1 MTEPKIVQA
10 RRVHVRGSAPLAL
23 VLAGALGACGGGENN
38 SDIDAGPNDIDG
50 GGTGCDTPLEE
61 RLLPLKVGASWT
73 FSVTPA
79 GGGASETKTSS
90 VEALEDVGDLKAGI
104 TAFRVRT
111 EKLDG
116 ATVSWQEDLCDKV
129 VRHREQ
135 SFDLGDVLLSDQI
148 FQPSKLR
155 VDETSAHTT
164 MGATWIDAYSEI
176 EEDPVTGDVVT
187 TEKSESWTVEAAAE
201 SVTVPAG
208 TFTAIKLRRTSD
220 VVGGSDK
227 TYWFAPGVGKVKET
241 GDQIEELTE
250 YTIP

>member
-1 MTEPKIVQA
+1 MTEPKTFQA
-10 RRVHVRGSAPLAL
+10 RRVVVRDLGLGL
-23 VLAGALGACGGGENN
+23 LLAGALGACGGGDDNAT
-38 SDIDAGPNDIDG
+38 DIDAGPDIDG
-50 GGTGCDTPLEE
+50 GGTGCDTPLSE
-61 RLLPLKVGASWT
+61 RLLPLVVGASWT
-73 FSVTPA
+73 FAVTPT
-79 GGGASETKTSS
+79 GGGAAESKTST
-90 VEALEDVGDLKAGI
+90 VEALEDVGDLKAGV

-116 ATVSWQEDLCDKV
+116 STVSWQEDQCDGV

-148 FQPSKLR
+148 YQPSKLR
-155 VDETSAHTT
+155 VDETAAHMT
-164 MGATWIDAYSEI
+164 MGATWVDTYTEI

-187 TEKSESWTVEAAAE
+187 TEKSESWTVEAASE

-220 VVGGSDK
+220 VVGGADK
-227 TYWFAPGVGKVKET
+227 TYWFAPGVGKVKEV
-241 GDQIEELTE
+241 GDQTEELTE